1 MRGPKLKSSNRVS
14 DRGLPGH
21 SDHVSLKPCLPRHRN
36 SSQRAARIPFNPI
49 RFHRVPVN
57 ASHHTGHCETPALRL
72 SPLRTHVQAGIVSSS
87 VRLQL
92 SDMPRAHCK
101 VTCLK
106 ATHLKSLACQV
117 LQNFKYLSVV
127 IPQTSIISSLIC
139 CNEITSCCPHR
150 WPIETSGPEGRE
162 P

>member
-1 MRGPKLKSSNRVS
+1 M
-14 DRGLPGH
+14 
-21 SDHVSLKPCLPRHRN
+21 
-36 SSQRAARIPFNPI
+36 PI
-49 RFHRVPVN
+49 N
-57 ASHHTGHCETPALRL
+57 ASHHTGHCETSALRL

-92 SDMPRAHCK
+92 SDMPQAHCE

-106 ATHLKSLACQV
+106 AIHLKSLACQV

-127 IPQTSIISSLIC
+127 ILQTSIISSLTC

-150 WPIETSGPEGRE
+150 WPIGTSGPESKMGRQGHVVTTQARLTQAE
-162 P
+162 SHRSRHCSWHYVASAFSAS